1 MSCYSTTCTCS
12 RCREGMPESGRR
24 VSKYKDNILV
34 ATNTTAL
41 SKQEKLKALMKE
53 FPERTVEDLMKVL
66 EVGE

>member
-1 MSCYSTTCTCS
+1 
-12 RCREGMPESGRR
+12 MPESGRR